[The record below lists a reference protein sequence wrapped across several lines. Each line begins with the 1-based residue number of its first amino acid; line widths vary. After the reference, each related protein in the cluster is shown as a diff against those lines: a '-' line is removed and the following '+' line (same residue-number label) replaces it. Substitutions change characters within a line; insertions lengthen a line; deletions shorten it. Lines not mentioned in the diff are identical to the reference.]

1 MSRIPSDYMERVYA
15 GWLAKIIGIRLGA
28 AVEGWDYERIAQLF
42 GELTCY
48 PAYYKNFAADDD
60 SNGPLYFLRALE
72 EKRGDE
78 LTAQDVGEALLN
90 YAPYEHGFF
99 WWGGYG
105 VSTEHTA
112 YLNLRRGI
120 KAPQS
125 GSAETNSLAVAEQ
138 IGGQIFIDTWGLV
151 APGDPALAAK
161 LAAKAASVTHDK
173 NGVYGGMFVAA
184 AISAAFTD
192 RDIRSV
198 IETALSF
205 IPEDC
210 EYTRTVRS
218 VLRFHDDH
226 PDSHWRDCF
235 RYVHDNFGYDRYPGL
250 CHIIP
255 NCAVMALA
263 MAYGG
268 GDFEDT
274 LNICNMCGWDTDCNV
289 GNVATI
295 MGVLCGIDAIDTEK
309 WIRPVN
315 DLCIRSGVMG
325 DINITDIPYGASY
338 IASLA
343 YRLAGEEMPERW
355 RPLLTERIR
364 DCHFEYPKST
374 HALYVRSAGPCNT
387 AHLINTD
394 EDAHT
399 GKRCLR
405 FFATRLQPQQTLFL
419 YKKTYYWKED
429 FSDSRYDPVFSPILY
444 PGQRVEGWLK
454 VPAYGSDTWGCAYAR
469 DTRSDRTV
477 YGEKVRLT
485 HGAPW
490 QRVSVSI
497 PPMEGGLID
506 EAGFCLWTPDEKV
519 KKGYQLVVL
528 ADDLRFDGLPDYSL
542 EFKNEKTEVW
552 SERHTDIT
560 QISRMKGT
568 ARLED
573 GLLHIACEDEGEWY
587 TGSSEWKDYTASFVM
602 ARESG
607 KKHEALVRVQGA
619 IRCYAVGFDGD
630 DLTIRKN
637 DNGYTTLGSVPCP
650 MPLHE
655 KLTLTVTAR
664 GNQITARCGPV
675 ALTVKD
681 EDHPWLRGAVG
692 VAVREGST
700 ALIESVR
707 IRGQEPETAHG

>member
-1 MSRIPSDYMERVYA
+1 MSRIPGDYLERVYA

-72 EKRGDE
+72 DKRGE
-78 LTAQDVGEALLN
+78 TLMAQDVGEALLN

-105 VSTEHTA
+105 ISTEHTA

-120 KAPQS
+120 QAPRS
-125 GSAETNSLAVAEQ
+125 GSAEMNTMTVAEQ

-151 APGDPALAAK
+151 APGNPELAAE
-161 LAAKAASVTHDK
+161 LAAKAASVTHDR
-173 NGVYGGMFVAA
+173 NGIYGGVFVAC
-184 AISAAFTD
+184 AISAAFVKN
-192 RDIRSV
+192 DIRDV
-198 IETALSF
+198 IETALGF

-210 EYTRTVRS
+210 EYTRAVRA
-218 VLRFHDDH
+218 VLHYHDNH
-226 PDSHWRDCF
+226 PESHWRDCF
-235 RYVHDNFGYDRYPGL
+235 RYVHDYWGYDRYPGA

-263 MAYGG
+263 MAYGNG
-268 GDFEDT
+268 NFEDT

-295 MGVLCGIDAIDTEK
+295 MGVLCGLEAIDTEK

-325 DINITDIPYGASY
+325 DMNITDIPYGASY

-343 YRLAGEEMPERW
+343 YPLAGEDYPPEW
-355 RPLLTERIR
+355 KEWLTSRIH

-374 HALYVRSAGPCNT
+374 HALYVRSEGPCNT
-387 AHLINTD
+387 AHLFNTA

-399 GKRCLR
+399 GKRSLR
-405 FFATRLQPQQTLFL
+405 FFATRLQPEQQLFL
-419 YKKTYYWKED
+419 YRKTYYWKED

-444 PGQRVEGWLK
+444 PGQRVSGWVR
-454 VPAYGSDTWGCAYAR
+454 VPDYGSDTWGCAYVR
-469 DTRSDRTV
+469 DTRRDVTI
-477 YGEKVRLT
+477 YGEKVRLP
-485 HGAPW
+485 HGGPW
-490 QRVSVSI
+490 QEVTVDI
-497 PPMEGGLID
+497 PAMEGGLID

-519 KKGYQLVVL
+519 KKGYQLVALV
-528 ADDLRFDGLPDYSL
+528 DDLHFDGLPDYSL
-542 EFKNEKTEVW
+542 DFRNEKTEVW

-560 QISRMKGT
+560 QISRMKGR
-568 ARLED
+568 AELSG

-587 TGSSEWKDYTASFVM
+587 TGSSEWRDYTAEFEM
-602 ARESG
+602 IRDSG
-607 KKHEALVRVQGA
+607 PYQDALVRVQGA
-619 IRCYAVGFDGD
+619 IRSYAVGFDGEH
-630 DLTIRKN
+630 LRIRKN
-637 DNGYTTLGSVPCP
+637 DNGYTTLAQVPCP
-650 MPLHE
+650 APTGE
-655 KLTLTVTAR
+655 KIKITVTVK
-664 GNQITARCGPV
+664 GNRIHARCGDAAV
-675 ALTVKD
+675 EW
-681 EDHPWLRGAVG
+681 EDRERPYLHGAVG
-692 VAVREGST
+692 VAVREGSR
-700 ALIESVR
+700 ASVER
-707 IRGQEPETAHG
+707 IAVRGLA